1 VSTFSSSRGQIRH
14 SLFCDGPLEPLSVR
28 LLQAAGVLSLLL
40 ILVVANSLLN
50 GGSGESPFN
59 PNPVAAAAQRTQ
71 EVDGMRLAMKIRT
84 SAEGRPDEVVSA
96 DGAYNGETGL
106 TAFTYHVLGGS
117 RGTPSKF
124 EAVMDEDAWYFRYPT
139 MLSRM
144 PEGKE
149 WLMMKP
155 LLDVESDNSMPTE
168 SPESALRMMSVS
180 GGLRSLANQR
190 VRGVQTKGYA
200 LDVQMTAVV
209 AKLREQGQD
218 DLADACE
225 KIAPQVGG
233 PIHIKAFIGGD
244 EIVRRLEET
253 MTVLVDGVPSTTQVQ
268 MDMFGLGA
276 HPRIQLPP
284 SSQVY
289 DITPLLEEGVDALG
303 QPS

>member
-1 VSTFSSSRGQIRH
+1 VK
-14 SLFCDGPLEPLSVR
+14 

-40 ILVVANSLLN
+40 ILVVVNSLLN
-50 GGSGESPFN
+50 SGSGESPFN

-71 EVDGMRLAMKIRT
+71 EVDGMRLAMKIRS
-84 SAEGRPDEVVSA
+84 SAEGQPDEVVKA

-106 TAFTYHVLGGS
+106 TAFTYHVLGASSGA
-117 RGTPSKF
+117 PAKF
-124 EAVMDEDAWYFRYPT
+124 EAVMNEDAWYFRYPT
-139 MLSRM
+139 MLAKM

-155 LLDVESDNSMPTE
+155 LLDIENDNSMPTE

-180 GGLRSLANQR
+180 GGLRSLGGER

-200 LDVQMTAVV
+200 LDVEMTAVV

-225 KIAPQVGG
+225 KVAPQMTG
-233 PIHIKAFIGGD
+233 PVRMKVYIGGD
-244 EIVRRLEET
+244 EVVRRLDET
-253 MTVLVDGVPSTTQVQ
+253 MSVLVDGTPTTTRIR
-268 MDMFGLGA
+268 MDIFGLGA
-276 HPRIQLPP
+276 HPQIQLPP

-289 DITPLLEEGVDALG
+289 DITPLIEEGVDALG
-303 QPS
+303 DPS